1 MLARLSAIMATARLR
16 NVTTARATVAM
27 PVRSMGTGSAQLLS
41 VSRSRTVGAAAG
53 LASKRSVKQSAL
65 SARGAARALA
75 GQGVPATCP
84 IGGATADSHGLSR
97 LARQETRRS
106 ANPQVMAL
114 QRHRLPKLTVRVRFP
129 SPAPRRNTRSAA
141 HAGLWYP
148 VRWCVGDDRVPLAH
162 GHDEAGGEARARA
175 DLHG

>member
-97 LARQETRRS
+97 LARQEDPQVSQSAGDGTTAPQTSQADSAGSIPVTRSTAKHQVSGSRWSLVSSPLVRRRRPRATGPRARRGRRRS
-106 ANPQVMAL
+106 
-114 QRHRLPKLTVRVRFP
+114 
-129 SPAPRRNTRSAA
+129 SGS
-141 HAGLWYP
+141 G
-148 VRWCVGDDRVPLAH
+148 
-162 GHDEAGGEARARA
+162 
-175 DLHG
+175 